1 MQLKS
6 IIFSKLHCKL
16 FADSFVH
23 SCSKCTKLGWSRQ
36 TASMKCRNL
45 SKQPPCHNPARREA
59 TFSWKILFCP
69 NLAAAVQSWSC
80 RRLNQA
86 GGCSIFAIFQI
97 YLVYWYIWYMS
108 QSSRGLQYIWYCVF
122 LQLGIINWSEPWGRG
137 RAEGGNDRARSGFPP
152 LGPPPP
158 KS

>member
-97 YLVYWYIWYMS
+97 YLVYLVYVSIEQRVAVYLVLCLPPVGDYKLIW
-108 QSSRGLQYIWYCVF
+108 
-122 LQLGIINWSEPWGRG
+122 
-137 RAEGGNDRARSGFPP
+137 A
-152 LGPPPP
+152 LGPGSGGGRKWSGPIRISSPRP
-158 KS
+158 SPS